1 MAKVPPVNLSDFAW
15 CAREAQIGF
24 DCASRSMH
32 RDNVS
37 KMIGTSAVAAFA
49 HHRVEAASGQRWKA
63 LQCLEHERYVRV
75 GFGNS
80 CRALCRRHARATQHS
95 LHRSMMNLELARNR
109 ADPPLFNVI
118 IAQNL
123 CFEFRRYTHKRRSL
137 MMQPERAERRRSGAC
152 RIHGWD
158 QRPQNEHRN
167 PLPIAASDFSSVI
180 GDSSLDDVSATAFVV
195 LASSTTREQSES
207 EP

>member
-24 DCASRSMH
+24 DCAPRSMH

-75 GFGNS
+75 GLET
-80 CRALCRRHARATQHS
+80 RAALCAGGTPA
-95 LHRSMMNLELARNR
+95 
-109 ADPPLFNVI
+109 
-118 IAQNL
+118 
-123 CFEFRRYTHKRRSL
+123 RRS
-137 MMQPERAERRRSGAC
+137 
-152 RIHGWD
+152 
-158 QRPQNEHRN
+158 
-167 PLPIAASDFSSVI
+167 
-180 GDSSLDDVSATAFVV
+180 
-195 LASSTTREQSES
+195 TRCTV
-207 EP
+207 P